1 MINCFIIGVLI
12 YIFIFYLLL
21 DTFVFVLILLLS
33 FFLNFIV
40 SVITYDSFCRLK
52 HVDVDSDSYDISEV
66 NDSLICI
73 SSSSETSSHRIVI
86 QNRNIAESRQ
96 NSRSKCCYGLD
107 QVLKVHV
114 RSDQKWAPFPCSR
127 AVSCFK
133 NGTFP
138 SNSTPYP
145 GITWTEK
152 TKSLNWSAY
161 CSFAWF
167 LSLSN
172 RW

>member
-12 YIFIFYLLL
+12 YILIFYLLL
-21 DTFVFVLILLLS
+21 DTFVSVLILLS

-66 NDSLICI
+66 NGSLISI

-114 RSDQKWAPFPCSR
+114 RSDQK
-127 AVSCFK
+127 
-133 NGTFP
+133 
-138 SNSTPYP
+138 
-145 GITWTEK
+145 
-152 TKSLNWSAY
+152 
-161 CSFAWF
+161 
-167 LSLSN
+167 
-172 RW
+172 

>member
-1 MINCFIIGVLI
+1 MINCFLIGVLI

-21 DTFVFVLILLLS
+21 DTFVFVLILLS

-40 SVITYDSFCRLK
+40 SVITSDSFCRLK

-114 RSDQKWAPFPCSR
+114 RSDQK
-127 AVSCFK
+127 
-133 NGTFP
+133 
-138 SNSTPYP
+138 
-145 GITWTEK
+145 
-152 TKSLNWSAY
+152 
-161 CSFAWF
+161 
-167 LSLSN
+167 
-172 RW
+172 